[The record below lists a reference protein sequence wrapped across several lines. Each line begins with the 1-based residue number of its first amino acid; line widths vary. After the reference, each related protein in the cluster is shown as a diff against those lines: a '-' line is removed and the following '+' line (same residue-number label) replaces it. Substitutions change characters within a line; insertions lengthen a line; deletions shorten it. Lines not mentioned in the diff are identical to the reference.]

1 MRLRYSRRA
10 IRHLYRIS
18 AHIAQDSP
26 VAAVAVGQRL
36 HEVVVMLSQYP
47 KLGHGGAAANTREF
61 PLPDLPYV
69 IVYRVIPKRNELRI
83 AGIVHGAQLR
93 PGQTAPETED

>member
-26 VAAVAVGQRL
+26 TAAVTVGRRL
-36 HEVVVMLSQYP
+36 HEVVVMLGQYP
-47 KLGHGGAAANTREF
+47 KLGHVGSVRDTREF
-61 PLPDLPYV
+61 PVPDLPYIV
-69 IVYRVIPKRNELRI
+69 VYRVLPKRDELRI
-83 AGIVHGAQLR
+83 AGIYHGAQLR
-93 PGQTAPETED
+93 PGQKSLGTED